1 VTVDGNPEPFSAR
14 EVDLLEI
21 LMRRSGRVVQKA
33 FVEDHLFGLNAPAGS
48 NAVEV
53 AVHRLRRRLQ
63 GLDARAAV
71 HTVKGVGYFIA
82 ESKAAAP

>member
-1 VTVDGNPEPFSAR
+1 
-14 EVDLLEI
+14 
-21 LMRRSGRVVQKA
+21 
-33 FVEDHLFGLNAPAGS
+33 
-48 NAVEV
+48 VEV

-82 ESKAAAP
+82 ETKLAQ